1 MDDKGLWQAVLG
13 ELELS
18 TNMTKAGF
26 STWFDGTSIASNE
39 SGRVIIGTPS
49 MFHKE
54 QLAKRYHVQIKQTLM
69 KLNSSVTSVE
79 YTIGKAAAAPAVKLS
94 SSGKPGATFD
104 DDDGDLN
111 EAPSPR
117 QEAPKAAATSG
128 YNNRYSFDNF
138 VVGSSNELAYAA
150 SVAVVKFP
158 GTKYNPLFIYGG
170 VGLGKTHLMQAV
182 GNEIVRKDPGKK
194 ICYVTSEEFTNEFL
208 RSLSQKKTQYF
219 ADKYRKVD
227 VLIVDDIQFLG
238 SKERTQEEFF
248 HTFNA
253 LHQANKQIILSSDKQ
268 PQAIPGL
275 EDRLKSRFAS
285 GMMADISA
293 PDLETRSAI
302 LQRKAAAQGVLLSV
316 EVIDYIAKNV
326 ASNVRELEGS
336 LTRFIAHC
344 EFHHVEASVA
354 AAASLFGSRAN
365 GKTKARAVTPKAIL
379 DKVANYYDLSS
390 ADLIGPKRDKE
401 IVTPRQVAMYLMR
414 HELSLSFPK
423 IAAVVGG
430 RDHSTAMHSVTKI
443 EKLLEV
449 DEALRGELSAIK
461 ERITA

>member
-1 MDDKGLWQAVLG
+1 MDQKGLWQAVLG

-18 TNMTKAGF
+18 AEMTKGGF
-26 STWFDGTSIASNE
+26 STWFESTSILSHEN
-39 SGRVIIGTPS
+39 GRIVIGAPS
-49 MFHKE
+49 VFHKE
-54 QLAKRYHVQIKQTLM
+54 QLAKRYHVLIKTTLM
-69 KLNSSVTSVE
+69 KLNNTVTSVE
-79 YTIGKAAAAPAVKLS
+79 YAIGRLPAQAPIELS
-94 SSGKPGATFD
+94 QTHEKATFPND
-104 DDDGDLN
+104 DETSAQEQTTDASLN
-111 EAPSPR
+111 TTPQP
-117 QEAPKAAATSG
+117 TSS

-150 SVAVVKFP
+150 SQAVVKFP

-182 GNEIVRKDPGKK
+182 GNEILRKNPGKK
-194 ICYVTSEEFTNEFL
+194 IAYLTSEEFTNEFL

-253 LHQANKQIILSSDKQ
+253 LHQSNKQIILSSDKQ

-302 LQRKAAAQGVLLSV
+302 LQRKAAVYGVILPT

-336 LTRFIAHC
+336 LTRFLAHC
-344 EFHHVEASVA
+344 EFHHIDASIA
-354 AAASLFGSRAN
+354 AAAALFGSKSA
-365 GKTKARAVTPKAIL
+365 KAKSRPVTPKVIL
-379 DKVANYYDLSS
+379 DKVAIYYDLSS

-414 HELSLSFPK
+414 HELLLSFPK
-423 IAAVVGG
+423 IATVVGG
-430 RDHSTAMHSVTKI
+430 RDHSTAMHSVSKI

-449 DEALRGELSAIK
+449 DESLRGEISAIR
-461 ERITA
+461 ERITT